1 MYSDNN
7 RRRKFR
13 SNLKPYRRRNSSEG
27 HRVNHQHSVFNGPV
41 RVNSYRGNHNAQKL
55 IEKYSDLAKE
65 AMSSGDRILSE
76 NYFQHA
82 DHFSRILAANNSVN
96 NENANSHS
104 VSESN
109 DKNSAVVSKEDNKA
123 VVSKE
128 DNKIEKK
135 TDEKID

>member
-1 MYSDNN
+1 
-7 RRRKFR
+7 
-13 SNLKPYRRRNSSEG
+13 
-27 HRVNHQHSVFNGPV
+27 
-41 RVNSYRGNHNAQKL
+41 
-55 IEKYSDLAKE
+55 
-65 AMSSGDRILSE
+65 MSSGDIILSE
-76 NYFQHA
+76 SYFQHA